1 MRWVVSDWA
10 MCRVCREDVEVLT
23 KGGFKVIREKIEAV
37 AGITQGVPETKDD
50 VRSTPHSCPVPRAWC

>member
-1 MRWVVSDWA
+1 
-10 MCRVCREDVEVLT
+10 VEVLT

-50 VRSTPHSCPVPRAWC
+50 VRAQPHTAAQSLAHGADILAGRGRVA

>member
-1 MRWVVSDWA
+1 